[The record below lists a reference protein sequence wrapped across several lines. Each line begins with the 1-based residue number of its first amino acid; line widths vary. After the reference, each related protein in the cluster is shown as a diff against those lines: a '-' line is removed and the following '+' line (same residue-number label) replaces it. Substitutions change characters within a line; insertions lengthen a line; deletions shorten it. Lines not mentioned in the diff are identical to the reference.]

1 MSGWFLK
8 EDIEQMKGLVEEKVN
23 NYRLGVDHH
32 EVKELTEKSPSLK
45 ELQNGAH
52 RVKALS
58 KMFESKVEA
67 FGKKDPTSQPRS
79 FIRRISLELEAEKPT
94 NLQRTVLE
102 LIHTEETYIQ
112 NLEHGIKNFMNI
124 IKEGG
129 VEVPTSLH
137 YQSYRLFGNIDDI
150 LQFNKNLFQQ
160 LIACGK
166 NVRAIAEMFTNLI
179 QDEHFYCYVVYNVNY
194 KNVEI
199 ITTTYLDFFKKTFN
213 GRLGIESFL
222 IQPVQ
227 RLPRYQLIL
236 CAMIKELSKDL
247 TNTDK
252 TSLAACCIA
261 EKNVQRLL
269 TRCNEGMMIHDIVE
283 THEVSQSDHGV
294 TNGEPGLLLIPRAC
308 SNFPMRRAV
317 SF

>member
-1 MSGWFLK
+1 
-8 EDIEQMKGLVEEKVN
+8 MKGLVEEKVN
-23 NYRLGVDHH
+23 IYRLGVYKD
-32 EVKELTEKSPSLK
+32 ETELKELTEKSPSLK

-58 KMFESKVEA
+58 KMFENKVEI
-67 FGKKDPTSQPRS
+67 FGKKDSTGKPKS
-79 FIRRISLELEAEKPT
+79 FVRRISIELEAEKPT

-102 LIHTEETYIQ
+102 LIHTEETYIH
-112 NLEHGIKNFMNI
+112 NLEHGIKNFVQI
-124 IKEGG
+124 IKDGG

-137 YQSYRLFGNIDDI
+137 HQANRLFGNIDDI
-150 LQFNKNLFQQ
+150 LKFNKNFFHR
-160 LIACGK
+160 LIKCGK
-166 NVRAIAEMFTNLI
+166 NVRAIAELFTNLI
-179 QDEHFYCYVVYNVNY
+179 QDEYFYCYVVYNVNY
-194 KNVEI
+194 KNVELMI
-199 ITTTYLDFFKKTFN
+199 TTYLDFFKKTFN

-261 EKNVQRLL
+261 EKNMQRLL

-283 THEVSQSDHGV
+283 TREVSVQLGILATMQTDHGLSQE
-294 TNGEPGLLLIPRAC
+294 EPELLLIPRAC
-308 SNFPMRRAV
+308 SYFPMRRPV